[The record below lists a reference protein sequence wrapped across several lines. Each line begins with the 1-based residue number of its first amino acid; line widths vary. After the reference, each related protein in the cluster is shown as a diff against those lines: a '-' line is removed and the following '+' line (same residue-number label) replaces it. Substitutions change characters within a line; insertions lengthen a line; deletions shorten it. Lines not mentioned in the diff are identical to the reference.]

1 HGMHEIYSSLE
12 SIVFEYNKR
21 KCIDR
26 IIDYL
31 FNDVVSNLEKLPNNN
46 VDDLCQKIT
55 YNKLNKGSADYYHLK
70 DNKMSLKEYILIL
83 FNWIKFI
90 ISNRDSIRNN
100 KSNLELKIIL
110 KFQATAEL
118 LYHSRIFRSML
129 SIVYSIDNVERI
141 LYYLDKVSAHRLS
154 LNLIL
159 KTLEKRKSEYGER
172 YKNIQW
178 SFIEPIEKVVEL
190 KETPS
195 SSFDKI
201 WSACGLQN
209 DQTKTAFQNEYI
221 QNKFVEYDSS
231 LKLSTCLHS
240 EIRMIDCLI
249 EQNIKEVHDKDVEI
263 GISKLPCYLCSIYIE
278 KLNIDFNRMFYVGS
292 LITDGKIYP
301 NWMFRNN
308 EEDKIINYVNDQLYT
323 FIKNDLQL
331 LQSRIRTKSGDSDK
345 QEIDID
351 DDDVNNAYMLRAMKE
366 IEEQ

>member
-1 HGMHEIYSSLE
+1 
-12 SIVFEYNKR
+12 
-21 KCIDR
+21 
-26 IIDYL
+26 
-31 FNDVVSNLEKLPNNN
+31 
-46 VDDLCQKIT
+46 
-55 YNKLNKGSADYYHLK
+55 
-70 DNKMSLKEYILIL
+70 MSLKEYILIL

-118 LYHSRIFRSML
+118 LYHSGIFRSML

-159 KTLEKRKSEYGER
+159 KTLEKRKSEYGET

-209 DQTKTAFQNEYI
+209 DQTKTAFQSEYI

-240 EIRMIDCLI
+240 EIRMIDYLI

-263 GISKLPCYLCSIYIE
+263 GISTLPCYLCSIYIE

-308 EEDKIINYVNDQLYT
+308 AEDKIINYVNDQLYT

-331 LQSRIRTKSGDSDK
+331 LQSGIRTKSGDSDK

-366 IEEQ
+366 IEQP